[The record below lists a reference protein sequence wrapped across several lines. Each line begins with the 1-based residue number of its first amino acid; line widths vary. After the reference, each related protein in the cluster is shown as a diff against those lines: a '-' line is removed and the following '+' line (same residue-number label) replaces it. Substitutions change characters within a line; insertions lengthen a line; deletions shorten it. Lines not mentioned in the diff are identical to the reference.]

1 MGKCRKCGLC
11 LLPYRFWHQGKPDSL
26 ESSTSWLG
34 ESISSS
40 SRSFKMPGTKRHDC
54 EIAVVTSL
62 PLSRFLPL
70 HTFRVPRMPSE
81 VGGASRVD
89 DVVLGKDIDGAT
101 RMSEHSVYVR
111 FSWAGSAQQFARLA
125 EGAAGTGWH
134 EARTFSP
141 AHSRIVCV
149 TITRCS
155 AGAAGRRCVGA
166 LIHGCCSHAIS
177 LLGS

>member
-1 MGKCRKCGLC
+1 MPLARRSPNASVFRLLSGGCRSVRSIAGKVG
-11 LLPYRFWHQGKPDSL
+11 D
-26 ESSTSWLG
+26 TSWG
-34 ESISSS
+34 PESATWAE
-40 SRSFKMPGTKRHDC
+40 FGAADAF
-54 EIAVVTSL
+54 ED
-62 PLSRFLPL
+62 
-70 HTFRVPRMPSE
+70 
-81 VGGASRVD
+81 GGASRVD